1 MKKVKV
7 GIIGCGR
14 ATEVIHIP
22 NYLNC
27 KDAEVV
33 ALVDKDK
40 KQLQKTA
47 KKLKVKNTF
56 SDYKKML
63 NNVELDMVDI
73 VLPNHLHYKVATDCL
88 KAKKHV
94 LIEKPIALK
103 LNDAKKMCALAKKV
117 KKFLM
122 VEQTQRFEP
131 MHEKAKEIIDSGKL
145 GKIYMIKV
153 RIGHIGPE
161 AWNPNAKW
169 FFQKDKV
176 GGGCMLDGGAHVI
189 DLILWLTGKRIKE
202 VSSVLTTVEKH
213 SKLEDNS
220 VCIMKFTDNTLGM
233 VEASWTTRPDEFN
246 ISIYGSK
253 AKITTAAKEGIPL
266 AVHMPKPSNKNLTQ
280 KVLKPRIPK
289 ESKRIS
295 PIHYF
300 VKCVKDNKKPFI
312 TPQDGVR
319 ALEIILA
326 AYKSEKLKKRI
337 KV

>member
-1 MKKVKV
+1 MKKVRV
-7 GIIGCGR
+7 GIIGCGK

-40 KQLQKTA
+40 KQLAKAA
-47 KKLKVKNTF
+47 KKLKVKNTY

-63 NNVELDMVDI
+63 KEVKLDMVDI
-73 VLPNHLHYKVATDCL
+73 VLPNHLHYKVTCDCL

-103 LNDAKKMCALAKKV
+103 LADAKKMCALAKKM
-117 KKFLM
+117 KRFLM

-131 MHEKAKEIIDSGKL
+131 MHEKAKEIIESGQL

-189 DLILWLTGKRIKE
+189 DLILWLTGKKIKE
-202 VSSVLTTVEKH
+202 ISTVLTTVEKH
-213 SKLEDNS
+213 SSLEDNS

-246 ISIYGSK
+246 INIYGSK
-253 AKITTAAKEGIPL
+253 AKITTAAKDGIPL
-266 AVHMPKPSNKNLTQ
+266 AIHIPKPNNKNLTQ
-280 KVLKPRIPK
+280 KILKPKIHK
-289 ESKRIS
+289 ESIHKS

-300 VKCVKDNKKPFI
+300 IKCVKNNKKPFI
-312 TPQDGVR
+312 TCEDGVR
-319 ALEIILA
+319 ALKIILA
-326 AYKSEKLKKRI
+326 AYKSDKLKKRI
-337 KV
+337 IL